1 MRRQTKLVEVMTQL
15 IINIEDASVKSSLKQ
30 ALLKVMSN
38 FKGVSFDEQD
48 SFTLDNALDE
58 IRKGDIIRYESV
70 EEFLYD
76 LRREIQD

>member
-1 MRRQTKLVEVMTQL
+1 MRCQTKLVEVMTQL

-48 SFTLDNALDE
+48 SFSLDNALDE

-70 EEFLYD
+70 EEFLND
-76 LRREIQD
+76 LRCEIQD

>member
-1 MRRQTKLVEVMTQL
+1 MTQL

>member
-1 MRRQTKLVEVMTQL
+1 MTQL

-58 IRKGDIIRYESV
+58 IRQGDIIRYESV
-70 EEFLYD
+70 EEFLND
-76 LRREIQD
+76 FRREIQD

>member
-1 MRRQTKLVEVMTQL
+1 MRCQTKLVKVMTQL

-58 IRKGDIIRYESV
+58 IRQGDIIRYESV
-70 EEFLYD
+70 EEFLND

>member
-1 MRRQTKLVEVMTQL
+1 MRCQTKLVKVMTQL
-15 IINIEDASVKSSLKQ
+15 IINIEDASVKSPLKQ

-58 IRKGDIIRYESV
+58 IRQGDIIRYESV
-70 EEFLYD
+70 EEFLND